1 MKNRPVPMNISPAQK
16 SFGLLIFI
24 PPPAAG
30 AVLAAKCSM
39 RPERAALHRMSI
51 FRLLLLAFLLVGA
64 CSERPKLERLPGDA
78 VVLAFGDS
86 LTFGTGA
93 NEEESYPAQ
102 LEKLIGRRVVRAGVP
117 GEVSAQAL
125 ARLPGALDEH
135 APRLLLLC
143 IGGNDFLR
151 RLGKEQAERNVREM
165 VKLARSR
172 GVAVLLIGTPEP
184 GFSVSPPGFY
194 AVVAKEFRLPYEG
207 GVLGQVL
214 KDASLKSDP
223 IHPNARGYRVIAE
236 RLAETLKQAG
246 AI

>member
-1 MKNRPVPMNISPAQK
+1 MRSLDQ
-16 SFGLLIFI
+16 SLLSMSVSRRSALRI
-24 PPPAAG
+24 
-30 AVLAAKCSM
+30 VLV
-39 RPERAALHRMSI
+39 
-51 FRLLLLAFLLVGA
+51 LLLAAASG
-64 CSERPKLERLPGDA
+64 CGDKIRLSRLADDA

-86 LTFGTGA
+86 LTYGTGA
-93 NEEESYPAQ
+93 GETDSYPAQ

-151 RLGKEQAERNVREM
+151 RLGNAQAEANVREM

-172 GVAVLLIGTPEP
+172 GIDVLLIGTPEP
-184 GFSVSPPGFY
+184 GFTVTPPPFY
-194 AVVAKEFRLPYEG
+194 AGIAKQFALPYEASVIG
-207 GVLGQVL
+207 EVLR
-214 KDASLKSDP
+214 DESLKADP
-223 IHPNARGYRVIAE
+223 IHPNARGYGVVAARIAE
-236 RLAETLKQAG
+236 RLRQAG